1 MIGKQNM
8 ARQRSNNLKRR
19 SGFTLLE
26 VLLSSALGVMLLA
39 GLYVAVD
46 VQLRQMHLGRRAGE
60 QATLASRL
68 LSKIAQELSGQLAP
82 TLSASITNDG
92 SSSTFTSGTTATA
105 SSATTTAT
113 NAVTIN
119 NGILGDQQTLII
131 TTSRVPRENLKP
143 EVLNQGVQIIGTS
156 DVRRVMYWIAQGDAG
171 LARFELKTVT
181 DPNQLAYFALPPSVP
196 DEPMYIVAP
205 EVKSIQFSYFD
216 GSTWNETWDGST
228 ASQLTNTDG
237 VTAQGPPL
245 AIAVVI
251 GIQTEEADAQSNSS
265 ANTNLGGNPNLKM
278 YRRVIAIPTA
288 NGLTITPAASTT
300 GQ

>member
-1 MIGKQNM
+1 ML
-8 ARQRSNNLKRR
+8 RQRTNTPNRR
-19 SGFTLLE
+19 GGFTLLE
-26 VLLSSALGVMLLA
+26 VLLSSAIGVMLLG

-46 VQLRQMHLGRRAGE
+46 VQLRQMHLGRRSGE

-68 LSKIAQELSGQLAP
+68 LAKIAQELSGQLSP
-82 TLSASITNDG
+82 VLSTSITNAGSG
-92 SSSTFTSGTTATA
+92 SSSSGAAGAATG
-105 SSATTTAT
+105 TAT
-113 NAVTIN
+113 NAVTFN

-131 TTSRVPRENLKP
+131 TTSRVPQETLKP
-143 EVLNQGVQIIGTS
+143 EVLNQGIQIVGTS
-156 DVRRVMYWIAQGDAG
+156 DVRRVMYWMAQGEAG

-181 DPNQLAYFALPPSVP
+181 DPNQLAYFALPPAVP
-196 DEPMYIVAP
+196 DEPLYIVAP
-205 EVKSIQFSYFD
+205 EVKTIQFKYFD
-216 GSTWNETWDGST
+216 GTTWLDTWDGST
-228 ASQLTNTDG
+228 ASQLANSDG

-251 GIQTEEADAQSNSS
+251 GIQTEEADAQSNSA

-288 NGLTITPAASTT
+288 NGLTITPAVSTT